1 MDSAKPFCIS
11 KREVFEAYKQVKK
24 NRGSAGVDGQTLQ
37 IEEAPLPIAYLTI
50 R

>member
-24 NRGSAGVDGQTLQ
+24 NRGSTSVYRRCRLKKRRY
-37 IEEAPLPIAYLTI
+37 PLLI
-50 R
+50 